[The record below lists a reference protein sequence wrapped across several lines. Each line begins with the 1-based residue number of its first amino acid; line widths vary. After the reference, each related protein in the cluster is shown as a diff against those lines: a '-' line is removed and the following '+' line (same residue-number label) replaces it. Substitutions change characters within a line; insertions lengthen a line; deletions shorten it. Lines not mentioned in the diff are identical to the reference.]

1 MKIIPDGKK
10 MIVLPIETEEIVTE
24 GKLIIPEGV
33 VTADIS
39 RGTVIEVSD
48 GLCHKY
54 SEGDVVLY
62 ATKAGQG
69 IHYKG
74 EWHLWLTER
83 EYDSDIWG
91 KEINE

>member
-10 MIVLPIETEEIVTE
+10 LLVLPIEAKEELVGEI
-24 GKLIIPEGV
+24 IIPPSV
-33 VTADIS
+33 ATADLS
-39 RGTVIEVSD
+39 RATVVEVGT
-48 GLCHKY
+48 GLSHKFK
-54 SEGDVVLY
+54 SGDIVLY
-62 ATKAGQG
+62 PSKAGQAQR
-69 IHYKG
+69 YNG